1 MFRKI
6 LIIIF
11 ALVLIAVFLALNRIL
26 QYKKRHEFI
35 KNYQVEYLSEPS
47 ERVSDGNDTFFAQ
60 LAKAAEERA
69 LHSITYDPSYF
80 KLDYP
85 GGDVPADKGVCT
97 DVIIRAY
104 RKVGIDLQVKVHED
118 MKKNFD
124 AYPQIWGLRKAD
136 PNIDHRRVP
145 NLMVFFKRHGHTL
158 AISREPGDYQPGDI
172 ITWNLSRG
180 VTHIG
185 IVSTKRNDSAKRY
198 LAVHNIGSG
207 PKLEDVLF
215 AWKITGHFK
224 YN

>member
-11 ALVLIAVFLALNRIL
+11 AVVLITVFLAFNRRL
-26 QYKKRHEFI
+26 HYKKRHEFI

-47 ERVSDGNDTFFAQ
+47 ERVSDENDNFFAK
-60 LAKAAEERA
+60 LAKAAEERT
-69 LHSITYDPSYF
+69 LHSIAYDPSYF

-85 GGDVPADKGVCT
+85 GGDVPANKGVCT

-104 RKVGIDLQVKVHED
+104 RTVGIDLQVKIHED
-118 MKKNFD
+118 MKNNFY
-124 AYPQIWGLRKAD
+124 AYPKIWGLKKAD

-145 NLMVFFKRHGHTL
+145 NLMVFFKRHGL
-158 AISREPGDYQPGDI
+158 VLPISRDPGEYQPGDI
-172 ITWNLSRG
+172 ITWDLSRG

-185 IVSTKRNDSAKRY
+185 IVSTKRNNSVKRY
-198 LAVHNIGSG
+198 LVVHNIGSG

-215 AWKITGHFK
+215 SWEITGHFK